1 MKGRHK
7 VGSSTRL
14 PGGSDT
20 LASGLAVASLAL
32 LVGFVSL
39 PLLSLV
45 VWTVDKGTWRAM
57 ASPVAVDALL
67 LSLRTTAITMAI
79 LLLIGTPAAYVLA
92 RAEFRGSRVINTL
105 IDIPVVLPPSAAGIA
120 LLLAFGRLG
129 LVGQY
134 LNVFGI
140 TLSFTT
146 AAVVM
151 AEVFV
156 AAPFYVR
163 QAATGFGAVDRAV
176 EEAAMVDGADH
187 WRRFFRV
194 TVPLALPA
202 LVAGTLTAWALGEF
216 GATIIFA
223 GSFRGVTQTIPLA
236 IFAEFQRDLD
246 AAVALSVL
254 VLGFA
259 FAVILAVRYLTARL
273 SVPCAVGQ
281 ATSPPS
287 VRIMTSVAL
296 TRAVACL
303 PGSRPSSSALSLVM
317 RATT

>member
-1 MKGRHK
+1 MELRASSVKGRDK

-14 PGGSDT
+14 PRGSDT

-79 LLLIGTPAAYVLA
+79 LLLIGTPAAWA
-92 RAEFRGSRVINTL
+92 R
-105 IDIPVVLPPSAAGIA
+105 
-120 LLLAFGRLG
+120 
-129 LVGQY
+129 
-134 LNVFGI
+134 
-140 TLSFTT
+140 
-146 AAVVM
+146 
-151 AEVFV
+151 
-156 AAPFYVR
+156 
-163 QAATGFGAVDRAV
+163 
-176 EEAAMVDGADH
+176 
-187 WRRFFRV
+187 
-194 TVPLALPA
+194 
-202 LVAGTLTAWALGEF
+202 ALGEF

-236 IFAEFQRDLD
+236 IIAEFQRDLD

-259 FAVILAVRYLTARL
+259 FAVILAVRYLTAR
-273 SVPCAVGQ
+273 S
-281 ATSPPS
+281 TKD
-287 VRIMTSVAL
+287 
-296 TRAVACL
+296 RA
-303 PGSRPSSSALSLVM
+303 
-317 RATT
+317 

>member
-1 MKGRHK
+1 VELRASGVKGRDK
-7 VGSSTRL
+7 VGSSIRL
-14 PGGSDT
+14 PRGSDT

-140 TLSFTT
+140 TLT
-146 AAVVM
+146 
-151 AEVFV
+151 
-156 AAPFYVR
+156 
-163 QAATGFGAVDRAV
+163 
-176 EEAAMVDGADH
+176 
-187 WRRFFRV
+187 
-194 TVPLALPA
+194 
-202 LVAGTLTAWALGEF
+202 
-216 GATIIFA
+216 
-223 GSFRGVTQTIPLA
+223 
-236 IFAEFQRDLD
+236 
-246 AAVALSVL
+246 
-254 VLGFA
+254 
-259 FAVILAVRYLTARL
+259 
-273 SVPCAVGQ
+273 
-281 ATSPPS
+281 
-287 VRIMTSVAL
+287 
-296 TRAVACL
+296 
-303 PGSRPSSSALSLVM
+303 SRPQPW
-317 RATT
+317 